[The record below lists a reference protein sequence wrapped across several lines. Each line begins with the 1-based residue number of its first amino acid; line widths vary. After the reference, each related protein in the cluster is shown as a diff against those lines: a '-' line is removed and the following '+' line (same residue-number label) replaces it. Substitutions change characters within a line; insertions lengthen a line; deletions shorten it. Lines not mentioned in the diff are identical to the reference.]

1 MNRTLLER
9 TRAMLKATSLGKP
22 FWPEAVKTAC
32 YVINRSSSTATELKT
47 PMEMWTGKVAN
58 YSQLYIFGSPMYARE
73 RQHDEIHKVSK
84 LLDQNNDTPFYL
96 HHNSKRHK

>member
-9 TRAMLKATSLGKP
+9 TRAMLKAP
-22 FWPEAVKTAC
+22 FWPKAVKTAC

-58 YSQLYIFGSPMYARE
+58 YSQLHIFGSLVYARE
-73 RQHDEIHKVSK
+73 RQHDEIHKVSE

-96 HHNSKRHK
+96 HHNSERHK